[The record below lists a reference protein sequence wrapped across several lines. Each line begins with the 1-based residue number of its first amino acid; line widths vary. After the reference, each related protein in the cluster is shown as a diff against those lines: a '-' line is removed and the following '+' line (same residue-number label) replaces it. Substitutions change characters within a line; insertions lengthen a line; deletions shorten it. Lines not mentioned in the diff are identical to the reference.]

1 MHFPEIIPKTLSGPC
16 TLLFAEIHIF
26 TLIHFCLI
34 HQGKVSNKHCHKC
47 IERNYFISQFSI
59 LLQANLK
66 QFMAAVRA
74 HNVDSVSKFT
84 TRGLDPNFQEHD
96 TGGKLV
102 QKWISIK
109 LK

>member
-1 MHFPEIIPKTLSGPC
+1 MD
-16 TLLFAEIHIF
+16 LFHD
-26 TLIHFCLI
+26 
-34 HQGKVSNKHCHKC
+34 SW
-47 IERNYFISQFSI
+47 I

-96 TGGKLV
+96 TGGKL
-102 QKWISIK
+102 IK
-109 LK
+109 MDFSQTKVTTKE

>member
-1 MHFPEIIPKTLSGPC
+1 MKPRR
-16 TLLFAEIHIF
+16 LFI
-26 TLIHFCLI
+26 
-34 HQGKVSNKHCHKC
+34 GDK
-47 IERNYFISQFSI
+47 QFWSC

-96 TGGKLV
+96 TGGKCELHEWV
-102 QKWISIK
+102 RNCCTYQSVHYEVYS
-109 LK
+109 LCG

>member
-1 MHFPEIIPKTLSGPC
+1 MNVGHKC
-16 TLLFAEIHIF
+16 TKYLFAMDLLHN
-26 TLIHFCLI
+26 
-34 HQGKVSNKHCHKC
+34 SW
-47 IERNYFISQFSI
+47 I

-96 TGGKLV
+96 TGGKLI
-102 QKWISIK
+102 QNRF
-109 LK
+109 